1 MTGTSTFFFVAA
13 LICMAGVLVSLLL
26 GIVAMTKTE
35 MKDRQTSLKMM
46 RWRVTLQGAALLMLA
61 LSYAAR

>member
-1 MTGTSTFFFVAA
+1 MTGTSLFFFVAA

-26 GIVAMTKTE
+26 GITAMTKTE

-61 LSYAAR
+61 ISYAAR